1 MEAFAVTV
9 TGGLLGIVMGLAIAK
24 GVAAYAGWKTIV
36 TVWSIVLSVGV
47 SAAVGLAFGSYPA
60 IRAARLD
67 PVESLRYE

>member
-1 MEAFAVTV
+1 MTPVGHE
-9 TGGLLGIVMGLAIAK
+9 IAK
-24 GVAAYAGWKTIV
+24 GVAVYAGWKTIV

-60 IRAARLD
+60 IRAARLA